1 MSNPKENNKE
11 QEIVPI
17 GEEKIQENP
26 KLFAKLSILQFNTTK
41 PKFSNAQLQNKIK
54 NNKT

>member
-54 NNKT
+54 KKS